1 MALNLSSGQICVLI
15 TAIAT
20 LLIRLGSIIYR
31 WIDETASKARY
42 TVCTYPQHPIPMSKI
57 EVLEA
62 LQHLTPEE
70 TLEVIETASRIL
82 RNNISPLPKLSLVQ
96 AADRMKAFY
105 EPGHEHVQWVDE
117 DPEEFQEYKDYA

>member
-1 MALNLSSGQICVLI
+1 M
-15 TAIAT
+15 
-20 LLIRLGSIIYR
+20 
-31 WIDETASKARY
+31 
-42 TVCTYPQHPIPMSKI
+42 
-57 EVLEA
+57 
-62 LQHLTPEE
+62 
-70 TLEVIETASRIL
+70 L